1 MQIGLNQF
9 LNDLNKVYVF
19 FSSFKKIPPGPPY
32 YWEESSSTM
41 YASCQ
46 FRTTGAT
53 GDVRPVEYP
62 RQRWPPNGIDGMV
75 Q

>member
-1 MQIGLNQF
+1 MLKIPSIEF
-9 LNDLNKVYVF
+9 HTIVF
-19 FSSFKKIPPGPPY
+19 SLFKIPPGPPY

-53 GDVRPVEYP
+53 GDVLPVQYP

-75 Q
+75 H